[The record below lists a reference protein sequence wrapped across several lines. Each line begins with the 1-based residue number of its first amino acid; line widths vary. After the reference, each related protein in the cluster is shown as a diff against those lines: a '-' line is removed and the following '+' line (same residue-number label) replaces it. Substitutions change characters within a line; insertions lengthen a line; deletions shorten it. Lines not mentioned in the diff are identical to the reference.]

1 MRGLLDGFILQSFL
15 EATDPG
21 TGQPFL
27 FDEWVGQM
35 AHAPQVQVRARRK
48 VARVMGE
55 RAPELAGLKAM
66 PRTRNVFRE
75 TLRLFPPVGF
85 MAAPLPPERGGG
97 QRATAGG
104 RRDKCAQGTVS
115 HLQKI
120 HFNY

>member
-1 MRGLLDGFILQSFL
+1 MVAQAAHEMRSLLDGFILQSFL

-35 AHAPQVQVRARRK
+35 ANAPQVQVRARRK

-85 MAAPLPPERGGG
+85 MAAPLP
-97 QRATAGG
+97 
-104 RRDKCAQGTVS
+104 
-115 HLQKI
+115 
-120 HFNY
+120 